1 MTVEFTVSRFLIVEN
16 RPMECV
22 EISTSKTSKHGHAK
36 FHFMVIDIFTRKKVD
51 DTVPSSHNCDVP
63 YVNRTYYQLN
73 DISEDGFVSL
83 LTENGNTKDDLMLPT
98 NDTLLAQ
105 VSQRL
110 FFEGKDLVLSVMS
123 AIGEEQIYGIKDI
136 GPK

>member
-1 MTVEFTVSRFLIVEN
+1 MIGGSRN
-16 RPMECV
+16 
-22 EISTSKTSKHGHAK
+22 EIS
-36 FHFMVIDIFTRKKVD
+36 KKVTWCFCSIPD
-51 DTVPSSHNCDVP
+51 SNCSQVP

-105 VSQRL
+105 ISMLAIVQCVWIPQNWK
-110 FFEGKDLVLSVMS
+110 FGKKDLDLATVLM
-123 AIGEEQIYGIKDI
+123 
-136 GPK
+136 